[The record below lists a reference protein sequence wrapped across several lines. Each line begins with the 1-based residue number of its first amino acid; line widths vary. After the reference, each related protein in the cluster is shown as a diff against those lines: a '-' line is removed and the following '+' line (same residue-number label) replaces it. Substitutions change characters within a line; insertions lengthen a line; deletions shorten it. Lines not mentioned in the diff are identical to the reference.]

1 VEGDGDNPMPSS
13 ATIKLLDLIQS
24 HRITAV
30 IYVAAKLGIA
40 ELLRDGPRSLD
51 QLARATGT
59 HYDALGRLLTALSTV
74 GICARSVPG
83 GYSLTE
89 LGLALDGSA
98 DQSFKAW
105 AIFEGEMLSKSWSG
119 MLETIVTGKTA
130 AQLQGF
136 DNSFE
141 LMSRSPENIGIFNAA
156 MVDLTRLVTPDVL
169 RAFDFSQISHLMDVG
184 GGSGELI
191 GAITRQY
198 PRIRGTVFDLPRC
211 KATAQEYLQRVGVS
225 DRAQFVAGNFFETI
239 PSFADAIILKSVIH
253 DWDDEHSSV
262 ILRNCHQALP
272 KDGTLL
278 LVERMM
284 PETPTT
290 SDVDKAH
297 AMSDLNML
305 RGPGGLE
312 RSEHQYRL
320 LLEQSGF
327 CQTSLRSAG
336 RFSVIAARA
345 N

>member
-1 VEGDGDNPMPSS
+1 MLSS
-13 ATIKLLDLIQS
+13 AGTKLLDLIQS
-24 HRITAV
+24 HRITSV

-51 QLARATGT
+51 QLAIATGT
-59 HYDALGRLLTALSTV
+59 HHGALGRLLTALSTV
-74 GICARSVPG
+74 GICARSAPD

-89 LGLALDGSA
+89 LGMALDESA

-119 MLETIVTGKTA
+119 MLDTIMTGKTA

-136 DNSFE
+136 ENSFE
-141 LMSRSPENIGIFNAA
+141 LMSRSPGNIAIFNAA
-156 MVDLTRLVTPDVL
+156 MADLTRLVTPDVL
-169 RAFDFSQISHLMDVG
+169 RAFDFGKISHLMDVG

-198 PRIRGTVFDLPRC
+198 PGMRGTVFDLPRC
-211 KATAQEYLQRVGVS
+211 EAAAQEYLRRIGVS
-225 DRAQFVAGNFFETI
+225 DRAQFVAGNFFDAI
-239 PSFADAIILKSVIH
+239 PSVADAIILKSVVH
-253 DWDDEHSSV
+253 DWDDERASA

-272 KDGTLL
+272 KAGILL
-278 LVERMM
+278 LVERTM

-290 SDVDKAH
+290 SEVDKAH
-297 AMSDLNML
+297 VMSDLNML

-312 RSEHQYRL
+312 RSERQYRL

-336 RFSVIAARA
+336 RFGLIEARA

>member
-1 VEGDGDNPMPSS
+1 MPDSE
-13 ATIKLLDLIQS
+13 ATRLLDLIQS
-24 HRITAV
+24 HRITSV

-40 ELLRDGPRSLD
+40 DLLRDGPRSLD
-51 QLARATGT
+51 QLATATGT
-59 HYDALGRLLTALSTV
+59 QRGALRRLLAALSTV
-74 GICARSVPG
+74 GICARMASD
-83 GYSLTE
+83 GYALTE

-98 DQSFKAW
+98 DRSLKAW

-119 MLETIVTGKTA
+119 LLETIVTGKTA

-141 LMSRSPENIGIFNAA
+141 LMSRSSESIGIFNAA
-156 MVDLTRLVTPDVL
+156 MVDLTRLVAPDVL
-169 RAFDFSQISHLMDVG
+169 DAFDFSQISHLMDVG

-191 GAITRQY
+191 GAVAKRY

-211 KATAQEYLQRVGVS
+211 KATAQEHLEQIGVS
-225 DRAQFVAGNFFETI
+225 DRAQFVAGNFFESI
-239 PSFADAIILKSVIH
+239 PSFADGLILKSVIH

-290 SDVDKAH
+290 SAADKAH

-312 RSEHQYRL
+312 RTERQYRL

-327 CQTSLRSAG
+327 CRVSLRLAG
-336 RFSVIAARA
+336 RFGVIEARA